1 MFDGYL
7 DHPAANQAAFI
18 DGWFRTG
25 DLGHFDDEGYLTLTG
40 RIKDVIVR
48 GGEKIS
54 AAEVEGVMLRHPGVS
69 EACAFGFPH
78 PSLGEEVAVAVS
90 ASGLVSELE
99 LVAFARE
106 YLVSVKAPRRI
117 FVLKTLPKG
126 PANKVRRFEVAAHC
140 QALAGV
146 RRRST
151 RETRASWT
159 PLEQDIAR
167 IWKELLRIDVVE
179 PDDDFFLLGGD
190 SLKAAEFLAR
200 LHRRYRVSLG
210 LGAMFED
217 EATVSGMARVVERA
231 RSDTSH
237 ASMAAKNLVPI
248 KASGTRAPLFVVPAK
263 AGTPIGFVHLA
274 RLLDAQQPVIGI
286 EFRGMNGLD
295 RPLARMEDIAADNV
309 ARIRMIQPQGPYLL
323 MGNCF
328 GGCVTYEM
336 ARQLEAAGEIVRLFM
351 LDAPSPFSDGEGRRR
366 GSPVRGTPGWKLL
379 TQYALGRMRKH
390 VTSLMELQGSER
402 TAFLR
407 EKMAA
412 TLAIVRTRDVFRGDR
427 RRFGRRAVYAA
438 NRQASRNYVPGPFAG
453 RVVLYLTRDRE
464 TESQRSR
471 RLDWLSLAPQ
481 IGAPAYIGGRGSGRS
496 MLTPPYVYEL
506 ANAVNSEL
514 EAARADEG
522 SRGPSRAPLVRVEKA
537 PLVRE
542 PTRRPS

>member
-1 MFDGYL
+1 
-7 DHPAANQAAFI
+7 
-18 DGWFRTG
+18 
-25 DLGHFDDEGYLTLTG
+25 
-40 RIKDVIVR
+40 
-48 GGEKIS
+48 
-54 AAEVEGVMLRHPGVS
+54 
-69 EACAFGFPH
+69 
-78 PSLGEEVAVAVS
+78 VS

-106 YLVSVKAPRRI
+106 FLVSVKAPKRI

-140 QALAGV
+140 QALAGA

-248 KASGTRAPLFVVPAK
+248 KASGTRTPLFVVPAK

-453 RVVLYLTRDRE
+453 PVVLYLTRDRE

-481 IGAPAYIGGRGSGRS
+481 IGAPSYIGGRGSGRS

-506 ANAVNSEL
+506 ASAVNREL
-514 EAARADEG
+514 EAARADAG
-522 SRGPSRAPLVRVEKA
+522 SRGPKRAPLVRVEKA
-537 PLVRE
+537 PFVRE